1 MAVLAALKVCSKKLT
16 VLPFFIYRSY
26 LLVAMALALAV
37 GLAVAVTVIILFT
50 DPSKDRVY
58 NGFSQKYQ

>member
-26 LLVAMALALAV
+26 LVAMALAVAV